1 MTFPG
6 EKLVIRLW
14 ETLADK
20 GIGGVLKPLQ
30 IKREGMA
37 HLEVRRAELLALA
50 QTQKDVEDIL
60 AGRKGL
66 EDLSEKVIIGPKA
79 ALADFSKRERIEPT
93 IDLPTIIDTSA
104 RRILTDAARREIN
117 VAKAVIHAEAELKD
131 DAQEPP
137 QSKVNDDWLFRWR
150 DYAGD
155 VSSEELQSIWG
166 RLLAGELKSP
176 GSYSLR
182 ALEFIRNLASQEA
195 SEIAKLSR
203 FVIAD
208 VIWKADE
215 SPLEAEGITFSFLLK
230 MQDLGIVSGVEAI
243 GLNVTWKTLEAGK
256 FSRPLCSHGK
266 VLRVTH
272 ADPAKHITLSIYNV
286 TDIGRQILRLG
297 TFEPHDAYLR
307 LIGKAILNQGFDV
320 TIGQYRRVSET
331 RIQILNE
338 EKLAAQPTV
347 QPDGSASG
355 GSAGYV
361 A

>member
-20 GIGGVLKPLQ
+20 GIVGVLKPWQ

-66 EDLSEKVIIGPKA
+66 EDLSEKIVIGPKA
-79 ALADFSKRERIEPT
+79 LTAIPKRERIEPT
-93 IDLPTIIDTSA
+93 IDLPAIADASA
-104 RRILTDAARREIN
+104 RRIVTDAARREIN
-117 VAKAVIHAEAELKD
+117 VAKAVIHAEAVLKD
-131 DAQEPP
+131 DVQEPP

-155 VSSEELQSIWG
+155 VSSDELQTIWG

-182 ALEFIRNLASQEA
+182 TLEFIRNLSSQEA
-195 SEIAKLSR
+195 KEIAELSQ

-215 SPLEAEGITFSFLLK
+215 SPLETEGITFSFLLK

-243 GLNVTWKTLEAGK
+243 GLNITWKTVESGK
-256 FSRPLCSHGK
+256 FVRALCSNGK
-266 VLRVTH
+266 ALRVTH
-272 ADPAKHITLSIYNV
+272 PDPTKQISLGILNV
-286 TDIGRQILRLG
+286 TDIGRQILSLG
-297 TFEPHDAYLR
+297 TFESNDAYLQH
-307 LIGKAILNQGFDV
+307 IGQAILKQGFDV
-320 TIGQYRRVSET
+320 TIGQYRQVSET
-331 RIQILNE
+331 QIQIFNE
-338 EKLAAQPTV
+338 LKVEAQPTV
-347 QPDGSASG
+347 QADGPASG
-355 GSAGYV
+355 PPA